1 METTESAPVTPFL
14 MLTIDT
20 RNLGDVFL
28 PAERRKRAS
37 MKFMW
42 DTAVK
47 KARTKNHDHF
57 VSAYCALE
65 REWDELVYTITSLGG
80 LLLIGG
86 AA

>member
-1 METTESAPVTPFL
+1 METTESAHVTTHRP
-14 MLTIDT
+14 LTINT
-20 RNLGDVFL
+20 RSLGDVFL
-28 PAERRKRAS
+28 PAERKKRAA

-42 DTAVK
+42 ETAVK
-47 KARTKNHDHF
+47 KARTKNHDHY
-57 VSAYCALE
+57 VSAHCALE